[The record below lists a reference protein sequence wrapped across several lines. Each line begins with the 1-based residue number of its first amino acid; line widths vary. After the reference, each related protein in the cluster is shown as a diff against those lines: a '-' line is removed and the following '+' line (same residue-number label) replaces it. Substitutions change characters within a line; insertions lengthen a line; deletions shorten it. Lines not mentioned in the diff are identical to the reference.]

1 MADSLNDE
9 YLSNTLRGLGNPNA
23 NNSPPPGLLDF
34 VQGQQNI
41 RAGQDALANFDVNP
55 FPQLTTTLPDGTVVP
70 TPQQVGTFINQVPPV
85 QGSIESLDVDGA
97 VRTDPVSD
105 GSELEA
111 GGQVRDGAKDLTD
124 SLSEFG
130 SSVAEWIRETS
141 GEQTQFSDRSAGIT
155 TPGKLIRNM
164 VYPADLLDS
173 AQSKLPFCI
182 SFEFFKR
189 ESNRLETL
197 NGENVSNLLKTFGS
211 GLVNLATD
219 EQTSV
224 QLENNSLVESNYALQ
239 SGTST
244 ATIRSSGDAGDIT
257 FTQQVG
263 DEAYPLSRYKD
274 VRLTFAQESTKD
286 RVFLYLPSSL
296 SFTDTM
302 SYQDTSVSGLRNIY
316 QAAAGNSDIVSRSI
330 VQGFAGFASSK
341 ISKSINDVVGGNFDI
356 YNQLRAQIGQVS
368 NPKNESLFQGME
380 RKKFSMDFTFAPRS
394 PEEALIAQNIVQTFR
409 FHSVPELAPSTINY
423 FSPHEVE
430 IKFYRSTLLNSQ
442 TEDDVQRD
450 SFGRALGG
458 TEVDVNDGEQKIK
471 LVENTEIPRLG
482 RCFVDSV
489 SVNYSPNSKSAFFV
503 NGQPV
508 QISMNLSFTQAFV
521 MNKQF
526 VLQGY

>member
-23 NNSPPPGLLDF
+23 TNPPPPGLLDF
-34 VQGQQNI
+34 VQGQQDI
-41 RAGQDALANFDVNP
+41 RAGQDALANFNVNP

-164 VYPADLLDS
+164 VYPADLLN
-173 AQSKLPFCI
+173 SKESRLPFCI

-197 NGENVSNLLKTFGS
+197 NGENISNFLKTVGS
-211 GLVNLATD
+211 GLVNFATD

-239 SGTST
+239 SGSDD
-244 ATIRSSGDAGDIT
+244 S
-257 FTQQVG
+257 

-316 QAAAGNSDIVSRSI
+316 QAAAGNTDIVSRSI

-341 ISKSINDVVGGNFDI
+341 ISKSINDVVGGNFDV

-458 TEVDVNDGEQKIK
+458 TEINVNDGEEKIK

>member
-23 NNSPPPGLLDF
+23 TNPPPPGLLDF
-34 VQGQQNI
+34 VQGQQDI

-164 VYPADLLDS
+164 VYPADLLN
-173 AQSKLPFCI
+173 SKESRLPFCI

-197 NGENVSNLLKTFGS
+197 NGENISNFLKTVGS
-211 GLVNLATD
+211 GLVNFATD

-239 SGTST
+239 SGSDD
-244 ATIRSSGDAGDIT
+244 S
-257 FTQQVG
+257 

-316 QAAAGNSDIVSRSI
+316 QAAAGNTDIVSRSI

-341 ISKSINDVVGGNFDI
+341 ISKSINDVVGGNFDV

-458 TEVDVNDGEQKIK
+458 TEINVNDGEEKIK

>member
-23 NNSPPPGLLDF
+23 TNPPPPGLLDF
-34 VQGQQNI
+34 VQGQQDI

-164 VYPADLLDS
+164 VYPADLLN
-173 AQSKLPFCI
+173 SKESRLPFCI

-197 NGENVSNLLKTFGS
+197 NGENISNFLKTVGS
-211 GLVNLATD
+211 GLVNFATD

-239 SGTST
+239 SGSDD
-244 ATIRSSGDAGDIT
+244 S
-257 FTQQVG
+257 

-316 QAAAGNSDIVSRSI
+316 QAAAGNTDIVSRSI

-341 ISKSINDVVGGNFDI
+341 ISKSINDVVGGNFDV

-368 NPKNESLFQGME
+368 NPKNEALFQGME

-458 TEVDVNDGEQKIK
+458 TEINVNDGEEKIK

>member
-1 MADSLNDE
+1 

-197 NGENVSNLLKTFGS
+197 NGENVSNLLKTVGS
-211 GLVNLATD
+211 
-219 EQTSV
+219 
-224 QLENNSLVESNYALQ
+224 
-239 SGTST
+239 
-244 ATIRSSGDAGDIT
+244 
-257 FTQQVG
+257 
-263 DEAYPLSRYKD
+263 
-274 VRLTFAQESTKD
+274 
-286 RVFLYLPSSL
+286 
-296 SFTDTM
+296 
-302 SYQDTSVSGLRNIY
+302 
-316 QAAAGNSDIVSRSI
+316 
-330 VQGFAGFASSK
+330 
-341 ISKSINDVVGGNFDI
+341 
-356 YNQLRAQIGQVS
+356 
-368 NPKNESLFQGME
+368 
-380 RKKFSMDFTFAPRS
+380 
-394 PEEALIAQNIVQTFR
+394 
-409 FHSVPELAPSTINY
+409 
-423 FSPHEVE
+423 
-430 IKFYRSTLLNSQ
+430 
-442 TEDDVQRD
+442 
-450 SFGRALGG
+450 
-458 TEVDVNDGEQKIK
+458 
-471 LVENTEIPRLG
+471 
-482 RCFVDSV
+482 
-489 SVNYSPNSKSAFFV
+489 
-503 NGQPV
+503 
-508 QISMNLSFTQAFV
+508 
-521 MNKQF
+521 
-526 VLQGY
+526 